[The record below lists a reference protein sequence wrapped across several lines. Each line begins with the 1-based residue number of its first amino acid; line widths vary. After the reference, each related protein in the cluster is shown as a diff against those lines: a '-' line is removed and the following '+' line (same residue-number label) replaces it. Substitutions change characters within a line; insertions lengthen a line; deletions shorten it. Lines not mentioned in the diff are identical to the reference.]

1 MTLLHAHN
9 IAALLLFLAA
19 LAAVVFPPARRV
31 VVYVLA
37 LQIVLGLA
45 TWWSTGLTPPAAHWI
60 LALLVGG
67 VWPMAAVMERRGRPA
82 SAVAATRVAGAL
94 IVAYVIYLGMH
105 ALHVLT
111 PSAIR

>member
-1 MTLLHAHN
+1 
-9 IAALLLFLAA
+9 
-19 LAAVVFPPARRV
+19 
-31 VVYVLA
+31 
-37 LQIVLGLA
+37 
-45 TWWSTGLTPPAAHWI
+45 
-60 LALLVGG
+60 
-67 VWPMAAVMERRGRPA
+67 MAAVMERRGRPA